1 MCGIVGI
8 VGREDVVPDLV
19 EGLRRLEYRGYDS
32 AGIAVVTRPGTLER
46 VRSAGKIARLQD
58 ALTRMPTR
66 GGLGI
71 AHTRWA
77 THGRPTDENAHPHAS
92 CAGDVALV
100 HNGIIENYLELRA
113 SLAAKGHAL
122 VTETDTEVLV
132 HLVEEHLAACGRGGK
147 SATLLD
153 AVRATIAA
161 VRGVHALAVIT
172 SHEPTTLVVSTNG
185 PPVIVGLAD
194 GYAVAAS
201 DLTPILSHAREV
213 VFLDEGDAAEI
224 TPTSIR
230 VVDANGAA
238 VERASRVID
247 MNPVEAGKAG
257 YEHFMLKEIHEQPR
271 VVEDSLLGHVH
282 PGEPSVVLDDTNL
295 DDAFLRSVERVV
307 ILGCGTSW
315 NAGLVGRH
323 LIETLSRVPC
333 DVEIASEFRYRD
345 PILASKTLAIAIT
358 QSGETAD
365 TIAAMKEAKSR
376 GARVIAA
383 CNVLGS
389 LATRLADGTL
399 HTRAGIE
406 IGVAST
412 KAFTAQLVALTLLAL
427 RMGQARGT
435 VPAPRALEILEGLRR
450 LPRLLEGQLLRE
462 SECEELARKLEGFDH
477 CLYLGRGILHP
488 IALEGAL
495 KLKEI
500 SYVHAEG
507 YPAGEMKHG
516 PIALIDAR
524 MPVIGLAP
532 RNATYEKMLSNL
544 QEVKAR
550 DGLLVAIVTEGDDQ
564 VASFADHVITVPSV
578 DDLLLPIVVTIPL
591 QMLAYHVAVRR
602 GCDVD
607 QPRNLAKSVT
617 VE

>member
-8 VGREDVVPDLV
+8 VGREDVVPELV
-19 EGLRRLEYRGYDS
+19 EGLKRLEYRGYDS
-32 AGIAVVTRPGTLER
+32 AGVAVITADAALER
-46 VRSAGKIARLQD
+46 VRSAGKIARLQA
-58 ALTRMPTR
+58 ALSSTPVR
-66 GGLGI
+66 GRLGI

-113 SLAAKGHAL
+113 SLAAKGHRL
-122 VTETDTEVLV
+122 QTETDTEVLV
-132 HLVEEHLAACGRGGK
+132 HLVEEHLAACGRGG
-147 SATLLD
+147 SATSLLD
-153 AVRATIAA
+153 AVRAALA
-161 VRGVHALAVIT
+161 DVRGIHALAVI
-172 SHEPTTLVVSTNG
+172 SRHEPETLVLSTNG
-185 PPVIVGLAD
+185 PPLIAGLAD

-201 DLTPILSHAREV
+201 DLTPILSHARRV
-213 VFLDEGDAAEI
+213 VFLQEGDAAEVRSA
-224 TPTSIR
+224 SIR
-230 VVDANGAA
+230 IVDASGAD
-238 VERASRVID
+238 VIRPERLLE
-247 MNPVEAGKAG
+247 MNPVEAEKAG
-257 YEHFMLKEIHEQPR
+257 YKHFMLKEIHEQPR

-282 PGEPSVVLDDTNL
+282 PGEARVVLDDTNL
-295 DDAFLRSVERVV
+295 DDEYLRSVDRVLM
-307 ILGCGTSW
+307 LGCGTSW
-315 NAGLVGRH
+315 HAGLIGRH
-323 LIETLSRVPC
+323 LIETLARVPC
-333 DVEIASEFRYRD
+333 DVEVASEFRYRA
-345 PILASKTLAIAIT
+345 PILAPRTLAIAIT

-365 TIAAMKEAKSR
+365 TIAAMKEAKAL

-412 KAFTAQLVALTLLAL
+412 KAYTAQIVAFTLLAL
-427 RMGQARGT
+427 RIGQARGT
-435 VPAPRALEILEGLRR
+435 LPAARALEVLEGLRQ
-450 LPRLLEGQLLRE
+450 LPRLIEGQLARE
-462 SECEELARKLEGFDH
+462 KECEELARSLEGFDH
-477 CLYLGRGILHP
+477 CLYIGRGILHP
-488 IALEGAL
+488 VALEGAL

-516 PIALIDAR
+516 TIALIDAR
-524 MPVIGLAP
+524 MPVVGLCP
-532 RNATYEKMLSNL
+532 RSATYEKMLSNV

-550 DGLLVAIVTEGDDQ
+550 DGILVAIVTEGDTQ
-564 VASFADHVITVPSV
+564 VASFADHVVSVPDV
-578 DDLLLPIVVTIPL
+578 DELLLPIVVSIPL